1 MSKKLFLILLLVSQ
15 TITSEIEGDHED
27 TIVDEDYEDL
37 TDLNITNISPPSV
50 KCLVEKLPEL
60 DETKYLVNC
69 ANRNIT
75 DEQAIQM
82 KYSNASSIINLSQ
95 NLLTEFPDLNSSN
108 IQKLED
114 LDLSYNKITF
124 DHLEIKWRIRPL
136 LLSLNRLDLSHN
148 NIGNISV
155 SLFKPLK
162 DTDNVYLTELDLS
175 YNKLTF
181 LPEFLFD
188 SLENLESLDLSYNAD
203 LGELRSD
210 TASALSSLKNLRTLS
225 LRGCGLSIIPA
236 SLMSNLVNLRSL
248 DLSDNSFHRVDP
260 SLQYA
265 VSLEQLNIDNNL
277 VDILDHTSFEGMN
290 GLKNVSIREAFKWI
304 LQICNCNKLT

>member
-1 MSKKLFLILLLVSQ
+1 MNKRLFLIFLLVSQ
-15 TITSEIEGDHED
+15 TISSDIEGDHED

-37 TDLNITNISPPSV
+37 TDLNITNISPPPV

-136 LLSLNRLDLSHN
+136 LPSLNRLDLSHN

-162 DTDNVYLTELDLS
+162 DTDNVSLTELDLS
-175 YNKLTF
+175 FNKLTF

-188 SLENLESLDLSYNAD
+188 SLENLEILDLSYNAD

-210 TASALSSLKNLRTLS
+210 TASALSSLKNLRTLR

-265 VSLEQLNIDNNL
+265 VSLEQLNLDNNL
-277 VDILDHTSFEGMN
+277 IDILDHTSFEGMN
-290 GLKNVSIREAFKWI
+290 GLRNVSIREAFKWI
-304 LQICNCNKLT
+304 LQICNCNMLT

>member
-15 TITSEIEGDHED
+15 TITSEIEDDHED

-37 TDLNITNISPPSV
+37 TDLNITIISPPSV

-136 LLSLNRLDLSHN
+136 LQSLNRLDVSHN

-162 DTDNVYLTELDLS
+162 DTENVSLTELDLS
-175 YNKLTF
+175 FNKLTF

-210 TASALSSLKNLRTLS
+210 TASALSSLKNLRTLR

-265 VSLEQLNIDNNL
+265 VSLEQLNLDNNL
-277 VDILDHTSFEGMN
+277 IDILDHTSFEGMN

>member
-1 MSKKLFLILLLVSQ
+1 MSKKLFFILLLVSQ
-15 TITSEIEGDHED
+15 TISSEIEGDHED

-136 LLSLNRLDLSHN
+136 LPSLKRLDLSHN

-162 DTDNVYLTELDLS
+162 DTDNVSLTELDLS
-175 YNKLTF
+175 FNKLTF

-210 TASALSSLKNLRTLS
+210 TASALSSLKNLRTLR

-265 VSLEQLNIDNNL
+265 VSLEQLNLDNNL
-277 VDILDHTSFEGMN
+277 IDILDHTSFEGMN

-304 LQICNCNKLT
+304 LQICNCNMLT

>member
-1 MSKKLFLILLLVSQ
+1 MKKLFFLFLVSPQ
-15 TITSEIEGDHED
+15 TISSEIKGDHDD
-27 TIVDEDYEDL
+27 TIVDEDNEDL
-37 TDLNITNISPPSV
+37 TDAVNITNISPPSV

-69 ANRNIT
+69 ANRNIS
-75 DEQAIQM
+75 DEKAIQM

-124 DHLEIKWRIRPL
+124 DHLGVNLRLRPL
-136 LLSLNRLDLSHN
+136 LSSLNRLDLSHN
-148 NIGNISV
+148 DIGNISV
-155 SLFKPLK
+155 SLFKPLN
-162 DTDNVYLTELDLS
+162 DTDDVPLTELDLS
-175 YNKLTF
+175 FNKLTF

-188 SLENLESLDLSYNAD
+188 SLENLESLDLSYNAN

-210 TASALSSLKNLRTLS
+210 TASALSSLKNLRTLR
-225 LRGCGLSIIPA
+225 LRGCGLSIMPA
-236 SLMSNLVNLRSL
+236 SLMSNLVNLRGL
-248 DLSDNSFHRVDP
+248 DLGDNSFHRVDP
-260 SLQYA
+260 SLQFA
-265 VSLEQLNIDNNL
+265 VSLEQLNLDNNL
-277 VDILDHTSFEGMN
+277 IDILDHTSFEGMN

-304 LQICNCNKLT
+304 LQLLNFKKLT